1 MADKISSVTPTPII
15 LKSIFHFSYLLH
27 RLWYG
32 ARVYAYVMRIF
43 IKHQNLCLHT
53 YSYINSNTSYDHT
66 TNKIH
71 WKMSFVSV
79 ENNVI
84 MHIILWYKFLRFFLV
99 FTLEWRA
106 CKTKQIIKDNV
117 HGNNAMWNETIYMG
131 CFVFRIIIQA
141 RIIAFI

>member
-1 MADKISSVTPTPII
+1 MADKISSVSHQPR
-15 LKSIFHFSYLLH
+15 LFWKAYFIFLMLH

-53 YSYINSNTSYDHT
+53 YSYINTSYDT

-79 ENNVI
+79 ENNVTR
-84 MHIILWYKFLRFFLV
+84 HIILWYEFLRFFLV
-99 FTLEWRA
+99 FTLKWRA

-141 RIIAFI
+141 RIIVFI

>member
-1 MADKISSVTPTPII
+1 MSHQPRLFWKAYF
-15 LKSIFHFSYLLH
+15 IFLMLH

-43 IKHQNLCLHT
+43 IKHQNLCLHI
-53 YSYINSNTSYDHT
+53 YFYINETSYDKWDWERYMYQ
-66 TNKIH
+66 KI
-71 WKMSFVSV
+71 SILSV

-84 MHIILWYKFLRFFLV
+84 RHIILWYEFLRFFLV
-99 FTLEWRA
+99 FTLKWRA